1 MWARAPLTRQQRPD
15 YATSAPVMMPNRR
28 NTPPSSYR
36 PAGGAVGALERG
48 GIRCGDLKASARAL
62 SFALSDSKE
71 PLRAPSRK

>member
-1 MWARAPLTRQQRPD
+1 MSKGRD
-15 YATSAPVMMPNRR
+15 
-28 NTPPSSYR
+28 
-36 PAGGAVGALERG
+36 GGGPVGAMERG